1 MTQPLRIAVADDD
14 AVMRLY
20 FQKILPRLGHEVVAL
35 VATGRELVE
44 QCRSCRPDLVIT
56 DYLMPDMNGIEAA
69 TLIGME
75 MAVPIILI
83 TGTHD
88 PELLGQ
94 PGAENVLH
102 HVAKPIKQADLGVAI
117 DHTMRRFADFHAG
130 RRAAEPP
137 PQTPDTASP

>member
-1 MTQPLRIAVADDD
+1 MSQSLRIAVADDD

-56 DYLMPDMNGIEAA
+56 DYLMPDLNGIEAA
-69 TLIGME
+69 ILVGKE
-75 MAVPIILI
+75 LAVPIILI

-88 PELLGQ
+88 PDLLGQ
-94 PGAENVLH
+94 PGAENVLS
-102 HVAKPIKQADLGVAI
+102 HVAKPVRQNDLAAAI
-117 DHTMRRFADFHAG
+117 DLTMRRFAEIQVA
-130 RRAAEPP
+130 RRAAG
-137 PQTPDTASP
+137 ASPQVPDMESS